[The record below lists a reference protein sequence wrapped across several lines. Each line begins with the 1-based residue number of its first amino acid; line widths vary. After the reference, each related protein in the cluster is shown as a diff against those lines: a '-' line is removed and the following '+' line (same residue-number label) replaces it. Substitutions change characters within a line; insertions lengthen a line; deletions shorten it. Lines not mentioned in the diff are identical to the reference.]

1 MLDSAVRHSVGQP
14 NTQNSRKLRD
24 SCTDCASSKV
34 KCSKEKPTCARCTRR
49 GVTCTYMVSRRTGR
63 TSSTAALSKGDPAQ
77 MWIGPNG
84 LAASISTGS
93 ARPSA
98 RAMSLSGS
106 SGPAFGTTRLLGGSS
121 TNHTNNTNNHSNN
134 NGSNGGSN
142 NNHST
147 GTLRPSLRVAS
158 PLLSH
163 ATLTVTLVHDTGQS
177 APESSA
183 GIDTGTGTSPDTDV
197 WSSIFSPST
206 LMVDSAGLSPPL
218 TTIGTDV
225 GDLFDM
231 DHLHSPMVLDCPEE
245 LASAA
250 TAIAEPDH
258 QLVNPDLFGDMDLSV
273 SDPDFASSAHTH
285 ASTFDWTLPSGSSG
299 SSGTST
305 PNCCFAI
312 ALDLL
317 TRLFPNAASG
327 CALPGD
333 PAGSPDISSSCPA
346 SAHAQARTIDSVVS
360 ENKQILESL
369 TTLLDCPCS
378 QDEYL
383 ISIMTLIALKVMG
396 WYSAAAA
403 DDPLLTHSL
412 TPTWPPTGT
421 NSLLRT
427 PPSAASR
434 STSPTDRRP
443 RSASSTSSSLLT
455 LAPGSAA
462 PLAEHILRVPATV
475 GNYCVAGQHQT
486 RMAAQLVLSEL
497 HRVQRLVNAL
507 AGRLEGV
514 RVRSAALGSRRSAS
528 SVSLASAG
536 LLGVGSAACGGN
548 GSASGG
554 AGRAAPVSEQT
565 FCLLEEDLRKRLRVL
580 SRETIDVLR
589 RA

>member
-14 NTQNSRKLRD
+14 NTQSPRKLRD

-63 TSSTAALSKGDPAQ
+63 TSSAAALSKAGPAQ
-77 MWIGPNG
+77 MWIGASG
-84 LAASISTGS
+84 LAGSASTGS
-93 ARPSA
+93 VRPSA
-98 RAMSLSGS
+98 RTMSLPGS
-106 SGPAFGTTRLLGGSS
+106 SGPAFGTARLLGGSS
-121 TNHTNNTNNHSNN
+121 TNNTNASSSN
-134 NGSNGGSN
+134 NGSNGSRN
-142 NNHST
+142 TN
-147 GTLRPSLRVAS
+147 TLRPSLRVDT
-158 PLLSH
+158 PLISH
-163 ATLTVTLVHDTGQS
+163 TAITATLAGDIGQPT
-177 APESSA
+177 PEASA
-183 GIDTGTGTSPDTDV
+183 GTGIGTGTSPDTDL

-206 LMVDSAGLSPPL
+206 LMIDSAGLSPPL

-225 GDLFDM
+225 GDLFGM
-231 DHLHSPMVLDCPEE
+231 DHLHSPMVIDCPEE
-245 LASAA
+245 LSSTA
-250 TAIAEPDH
+250 TAIADPDH
-258 QLVNPDLFGDMDLSV
+258 PLATPELFGDMDLSV
-273 SDPDFASSAHTH
+273 SDPDFTSAAHTH
-285 ASTFDWTLPSGSSG
+285 ASTFDWTLPNGSSG
-299 SSGTST
+299 SSGNST
-305 PNCCFAI
+305 PACCFAI

-317 TRLFPNAASG
+317 NRLFPNAALG

-333 PAGSPDISSSCPA
+333 TAGSPDIASSPA
-346 SAHAQARTIDSVVS
+346 AAQTQARTIDSVVS

-403 DDPLLTHSL
+403 DDPLLTLL
-412 TPTWPPTGT
+412 T
-421 NSLLRT
+421 RT
-427 PPSAASR
+427 PPSASR
-434 STSPTDRRP
+434 STSPAARRP
-443 RSASSTSSSLLT
+443 SSSSASSSVLT
-455 LAPGSAA
+455 VSPGSAA
-462 PLAEHILRVPATV
+462 PLAEQVLRAPATV

-507 AGRLEGV
+507 ARRLEGV
-514 RVRSAALGSRRSAS
+514 RVRTAALGGRSAS

-536 LLGVGSAACGGN
+536 MGMGSVSGN
-548 GSASGG
+548 ASVSGAGSDSGG
-554 AGRAAPVSEQT
+554 EMVGKGRAAPVSEQT